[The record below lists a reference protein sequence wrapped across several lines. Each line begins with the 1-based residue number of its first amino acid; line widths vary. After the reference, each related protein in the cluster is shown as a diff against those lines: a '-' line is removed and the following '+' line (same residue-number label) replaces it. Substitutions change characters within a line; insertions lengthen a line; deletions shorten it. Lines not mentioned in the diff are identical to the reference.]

1 MLSRTVSVG
10 DVALIRAAAYHA
22 GHLTLHH
29 RLPCS
34 SLCNFLSLH
43 IARWRFKGVP
53 LAFQPAHHLLANL
66 AARY

>member
-1 MLSRTVSVG
+1 MLSRTLSVG
-10 DVALIRAAAYHA
+10 DAALIRAAAYHA

-34 SLCNFLSLH
+34 SLSNFLLSD

-53 LAFQPAHHLLANL
+53 
-66 AARY
+66 